1 MTRTDANAAA
11 RRSGAEHLLHSEIT
25 ASVIAAFFEVYR
37 ELRYGLGESLYAA
50 AMEIALT
57 GRGLAVRREAVIDV
71 EFRGQKIGNY
81 RADFVINA
89 TVVLELKAG
98 AFFTTWLQGTT
109 AQLSQTIRPD
119 RWPAALFWS
128 RSRIPARREHKVIES
143 LNRRVSDVRGPHV
156 GASASVREI
165 GELRVRR

>member
-71 EFRGQKIGNY
+71 ELRGQKIGSY

-98 AFFTTWLQGTT
+98 AFFYHLAPGNNC
-109 AQLSQTIRPD
+109 STISD
-119 RWPAALFWS
+119 YPA
-128 RSRIPARREHKVIES
+128 
-143 LNRRVSDVRGPHV
+143 
-156 GASASVREI
+156 
-165 GELRVRR
+165 